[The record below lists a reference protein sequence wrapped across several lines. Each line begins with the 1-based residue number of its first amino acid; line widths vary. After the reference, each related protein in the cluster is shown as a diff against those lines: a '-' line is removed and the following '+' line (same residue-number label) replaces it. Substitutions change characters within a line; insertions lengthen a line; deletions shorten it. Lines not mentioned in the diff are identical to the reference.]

1 MCVCVFCWR
10 NGALTCRYVQCDRAR
25 QNEEYMICICTC
37 VCVCV
42 LVHNV
47 PGTRRRLCCCA
58 LSLCLSLSWNC
69 KFLPLLLFC
78 SSSFYWFSFLPS
90 SNVSVAFHSS
100 PAAASAAAANL
111 RVWRITPRGGE
122 EIARRCSGIELNW
135 KGKQKQNLHRL
146 VAVLSSPYLLLSLSS
161 SPLSIYLA
169 AAEVF
174 CECSHTYIY
183 TNVPKCIVYVWV
195 CVCVCICSCSCRC
208 RLEKTTIAS
217 PGKWFRRRRKFNMP
231 YLYFLSALAWALFC
245 AGLRSVSALP
255 PCRSLFLFVL
265 SFVSICIWL

>member
-37 VCVCV
+37 VCVYWCIMC
-42 LVHNV
+42 L
-47 PGTRRRLCCCA
+47 GRGGGCIAA

-78 SSSFYWFSFLPS
+78 SSSFCWFSFLTS
-90 SNVSVAFHSS
+90 SNASVAFHSS
-100 PAAASAAAANL
+100 PAASAAAANL
-111 RVWRITPRGGE
+111 RVWRITPRGGV

-146 VAVLSSPYLLLSLSS
+146 AALLSSPYLPLSLSS

-174 CECSHTYIY
+174 CECSHTHIYIQMY
-183 TNVPKCIVYVWV
+183 PNVLCMFGCV
-195 CVCVCICSCSCRC
+195 CVCVY
-208 RLEKTTIAS
+208 LQLQL
-217 PGKWFRRRRKFNMP
+217 PLPFRKNNDSQPR
-231 YLYFLSALAWALFC
+231 
-245 AGLRSVSALP
+245 
-255 PCRSLFLFVL
+255 
-265 SFVSICIWL
+265 

>member
-1 MCVCVFCWR
+1 MH
-10 NGALTCRYVQCDRAR
+10 
-25 QNEEYMICICTC
+25 

-58 LSLCLSLSWNC
+58 LSRCLSLSWNC

-78 SSSFYWFSFLPS
+78 SSSFCWFSFLPS
-90 SNVSVAFHSS
+90 NASVAFHSS
-100 PAAASAAAANL
+100 PATSAAAANL
-111 RVWRITPRGGE
+111 RVWRITPRGGV

-146 VAVLSSPYLLLSLSS
+146 AALLSSPYLPLSLSS

-174 CECSHTYIY
+174 CECSHTHTHMY
-183 TNVPKCIVYVWV
+183 KCTQMYCVCLSVNV
-195 CVCVCICSCSCRC
+195 CVCV
-208 RLEKTTIAS
+208 
-217 PGKWFRRRRKFNMP
+217 
-231 YLYFLSALAWALFC
+231 SAAAV
-245 AGLRSVSALP
+245 AVA
-255 PCRSLFLFVL
+255 V
-265 SFVSICIWL
+265 

>member
-37 VCVCV
+37 VCVYWCIMC
-42 LVHNV
+42 L
-47 PGTRRRLCCCA
+47 GRGGGCIAA

-78 SSSFYWFSFLPS
+78 SSSFCWFSFLPS
-90 SNVSVAFHSS
+90 SNASVAFHSS
-100 PAAASAAAANL
+100 PTASAAAANL
-111 RVWRITPRGGE
+111 RVWRITPRGGG

-146 VAVLSSPYLLLSLSS
+146 AALLSSPYLPLSLFLRHLCPFILLLQKFS
-161 SPLSIYLA
+161 
-169 AAEVF
+169 VNV
-174 CECSHTYIY
+174 HTHTHPC

-195 CVCVCICSCSCRC
+195 WMCVCVY
-208 RLEKTTIAS
+208 LQLQL
-217 PGKWFRRRRKFNMP
+217 PLPFRKNNDSQPR
-231 YLYFLSALAWALFC
+231 
-245 AGLRSVSALP
+245 
-255 PCRSLFLFVL
+255 
-265 SFVSICIWL
+265 